1 MSPHP
6 CDGHS
11 CDHCYLCDVVGI
23 CCMTITPQQREQLEA
38 DDGTQRERLRTAI
51 VLEAGA
57 MPSLGE
63 LVRRDAERWRPAPL
77 LSSPSPFVLPRLAA
91 EHIPN
96 DSRKEAIH
104 VLASRPT
111 R

>member
-6 CDGHS
+6 CDGHP
-11 CDHCYLCDVVGI
+11 CDGCFCCSVLHI
-23 CCMTITPQQREQLEA
+23 CCLTISPEQRARLEA
-38 DDGTQRERLRTAI
+38 EERHEGLRAAI
-51 VLEAGA
+51 EAEAGTV
-57 MPSLGE
+57 PSLGE
-63 LVRRDAERWRPAPL
+63 LVRRDAERQRPAPL
-77 LSSPSPFVLPRLAA
+77 LPASSLLVLPRSAA

-104 VLASRPT
+104 VLAPRTP

>member
-1 MSPHP
+1 V
-6 CDGHS
+6 CR
-11 CDHCYLCDVVGI
+11 VVGI
-23 CCMTITPQQREQLEA
+23 CCMTISPELCAQLEA
-38 DDGTQRERLRTAI
+38 ADQSQHEQLRAAI
-51 VLEAGA
+51 VMEARTV
-57 MPSLGE
+57 PSLGE
-63 LVRRDAERWRPAPL
+63 LVRRDAAGVRPGEL
-77 LSSPSPFVLPRLAA
+77 LPTPSALRLLGAA

>member
-1 MSPHP
+1 MTHP
-6 CDGHS
+6 CDGHQ

-23 CCMTITPQQREQLEA
+23 CCQTISPEPRAQLEA
-38 DDGTQRERLRTAI
+38 DDGAQRGWLRAAI
-51 VLEAGA
+51 VLEAGTV
-57 MPSLGE
+57 PSLRE
-63 LVRRDAERWRPAPL
+63 LVRRDAERQRPAPL
-77 LSSPSPFVLPRLAA
+77 LPTPSPLVLPRSAA

-104 VLASRPT
+104 VLASRTT

>member
-6 CDGHS
+6 CDGHP
-11 CDHCYLCDVVGI
+11 CDGCFCCSVLHI
-23 CCMTITPQQREQLEA
+23 CCLTISPEQRARLEA
-38 DDGTQRERLRTAI
+38 EERHEGLRAAI
-51 VLEAGA
+51 EAEAGTV
-57 MPSLGE
+57 PSLGE
-63 LVRRDAERWRPAPL
+63 LVRRDAAGVRPGEL
-77 LSSPSPFVLPRLAA
+77 LPTPSALRLLGAA